1 MEKVKQWINEQL
13 EVFMPALLVLTLIG
27 AIIGVFV
34 GMICAANYLDSLQP
48 PPSTPERYSYSYN
61 YTADGYSY
69 SYSYSYKKP
78 EVLK

>member
-27 AIIGVFV
+27 AVIGVML
-34 GMICAANYLDSLQP
+34 GMVCAANYLDSLDP
-48 PPSTPERYSYSYN
+48 PTTPERYSYSYN

-69 SYSYSYKKP
+69 SYSYSYRKP